1 MRFDLGVDQYKRV
14 KPTSREELAAQEAAQ
29 RETNDRVYEAV
40 RVLVGIFKRRKILP
54 LDPEKDRGL
63 DQEKNPASA

>member
-1 MRFDLGVDQYKRV
+1 V

-29 RETNDRVYEAV
+29 REMNDRVYEAV
-40 RVLVGIFKRRKILP
+40 RVLEGILKRRKILP